1 MAWVRATATDHMEC
15 SQSAYCT
22 QQETLAV
29 TMPRDYMNPG
39 HTLFTKTTVSTIR
52 PVTNGIVPKKKKK
65 KNETTNSRVQRKLQ
79 LFISQALG
87 CLRGGI
93 SFRPQSLASELRQ
106 KQAVPYVAQN
116 VCSRG
121 SDCRGWQN
129 YQFLLYFSVYLPSGP
144 ANFKITPAA
153 IPETTELTA
162 QALVLGMS
170 LTIPASMFHE
180 RKLCIVWCGLWC
192 CTWIFRWWYSM
203 VTNEWTVVC
212 LPGIF
217 RVWVQSTYDRAHYD
231 TRFCNESVVWRI
243 MFILEGNLQ
252 RSTNSALCLVH
263 ALQKRIV

>member
-1 MAWVRATATDHMEC
+1 MGTCNCNGPHGVQPVGLLHTTGDTCSDHATGLHESWAHTVHKNDC
-15 SQSAYCT
+15 VNYSASY
-22 QQETLAV
+22 E
-29 TMPRDYMNPG
+29 RN
-39 HTLFTKTTVSTIR
+39 ST
-52 PVTNGIVPKKKKK
+52 KKKKK
-65 KNETTNSRVQRKLQ
+65 KRDDQFKSSEKTAIVYFTGPGMPQRRH
-79 LFISQALG
+79 FISSAKS
-87 CLRGGI
+87 
-93 SFRPQSLASELRQ
+93 SFRAKAKE
-106 KQAVPYVAQN
+106 QAVPYVAQN

-129 YQFLLYFSVYLPSGP
+129 YQFLLYFSVYLPSGL

>member
-1 MAWVRATATDHMEC
+1 MGTCNCNGPHGVQPVGLLHTTGDTCSDHATGLHESWAHTVHKNDC
-15 SQSAYCT
+15 VNYSASY
-22 QQETLAV
+22 E
-29 TMPRDYMNPG
+29 RN
-39 HTLFTKTTVSTIR
+39 ST
-52 PVTNGIVPKKKKK
+52 KKKK

-129 YQFLLYFSVYLPSGP
+129 YQFLLYFSVYLPSGL